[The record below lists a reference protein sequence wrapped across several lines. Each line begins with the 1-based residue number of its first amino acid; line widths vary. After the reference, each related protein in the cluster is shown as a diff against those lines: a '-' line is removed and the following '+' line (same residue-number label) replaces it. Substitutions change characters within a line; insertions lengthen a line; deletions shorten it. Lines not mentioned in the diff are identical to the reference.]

1 MPPQIPHPD
10 PGVPDTRGPLSY
22 IWWLVRCQPWRVL
35 RGSLFG
41 TAWMIGLSVRPYL
54 IARAVDDGLRAGD
67 NAALLLWVVAIV
79 LAGVGLSYLG
89 IMRHRTMTFV
99 REDATAR
106 SAGVLLRQLA
116 RIGAVLPRRL
126 AAGEVA
132 TVGGSD
138 ISHVSHVLTLT
149 GPGVGA
155 VVAYAVIAVVLWSV
169 SPLLAVCVLVGVPAI
184 ALVVGPLLRRL
195 ERAESVYRQ
204 QQGALTTRAG
214 DIVAG
219 LRVLAGVG
227 GRGLFAR
234 RYAADSRRL
243 LAEGYRVGAV
253 YSWIDALTVAIPGLF
268 LSAVVWLAARMAV
281 TGDITIGQLVAVY
294 GYVATLIVPVW
305 FLLEGSYQLIRG
317 RVAAGRIVALL
328 TLVPDDAGG
337 PRESAEPR
345 RFAEPRRAAE
355 ARRPAEPAAR
365 PEGGP
370 PATVPTA
377 RPPGNPA
384 APGRPGGL
392 HDPATGL
399 HDPATGLHDPA
410 TGLTVPAG
418 RLVGVAAAEPGEAD
432 ALADRLGRYVPGDVT
447 WGGVP
452 LAAIPLDD
460 VRARILVADHD
471 SYLFAGTLRDVLRAG
486 RPGDQ
491 AGRAGD
497 RAGRAGGRA
506 GRAGD
511 RAGPVGG
518 DGRGD
523 EHRAHAAADDA
534 RLTAGLRAASAE
546 EVVDALPDGLDT
558 PLGTRART
566 LSGGQ
571 RQRVRLARALL
582 AEPEVLIL
590 IDPTSAVDAH
600 TEARIAERLR
610 AARAGRTTILL
621 TTSPLLLGHADTVA
635 HLRAG
640 RIVATG
646 THAELLDRDRGYR
659 ALVAR
664 DGDAVDLDPA
674 AGAEGALR

>member
-22 IWWLVRCQPWRVL
+22 LWWLVRCQPWRVL

-54 IARAVDDGLRAGD
+54 ISRAVDDGLRAGD
-67 NAALLLWVVAIV
+67 DAALLLWVAAIV
-79 LAGVGLSYLG
+79 LAGVLLAWLG
-89 IMRHRTMTFV
+89 IMRHRTMTFI

-106 SAGVLLRQLA
+106 SAAVLLRQLA

-138 ISHVSHVLTLT
+138 ISHTSQVLTLT

-169 SPLLAVCVLVGVPAI
+169 SPLLAVCVLLGVPAI

-204 QQGALTTRAG
+204 QQGELTTQAG

-234 RYAADSRRL
+234 RYAAGSRRL

-253 YSWIDALTVAIPGLF
+253 NSWIDALTVAIPGLF
-268 LSAVVWLAARMAV
+268 LAAVVWLAARMAV

-317 RVAAGRIVALL
+317 RVAASRIVALL
-328 TLVPDDAGG
+328 NLLPDDAGG
-337 PRESAEPR
+337 PREPAEPR
-345 RFAEPRRAAE
+345 QPCKPAEPRQFAEPRRAAE
-355 ARRPAEPAAR
+355 AWRAAEPAAR

-377 RPPGNPA
+377 RPPGIPA
-384 APGRPGGL
+384 APGRPG
-392 HDPATGL
+392 D
-399 HDPATGLHDPA
+399 LHDPA

-418 RLVGVAAAEPGEAD
+418 RLVGVAAADPGEAD

-460 VRARILVADHD
+460 VRGRILVADHD
-471 SYLFAGTLRDVLRAG
+471 SYLFAGTLRDIL
-486 RPGDQ
+486 
-491 AGRAGD
+491 
-497 RAGRAGGRA
+497 RA

-511 RAGPVGG
+511 QVGRVGDRAGPAGDRGGAAGDRVRRAGG
-518 DGRGD
+518 DDRVD
-523 EHRAHAAADDA
+523 EHRAHAATDDA

-558 PLGTRART
+558 PLGARART

-664 DGDAVDLDPA
+664 DGDAVDLDPS
-674 AGAEGALR
+674 AGVEGALR